1 MDCAGG
7 ESFCADRLGKDANA
21 AWGVNNH
28 VLSLGSLDLP
38 LIDKPRLRRP
48 AARPQPQFQHM
59 AQRPVQVRPQSQF
72 HSAPPP
78 LDEWVGRSELLEGL
92 KRDYA
97 DPQRRV
103 TGLIGFGG
111 EEKSSLARGRWI
123 AQSHGRAGLVPAW
136 MRATTRVR
144 PCSRRFLICA
154 RRLAT
159 PWTAATASVG
169 NLGQALPP
177 NHHRQPPFS
186 PAEL

>member
-1 MDCAGG
+1 
-7 ESFCADRLGKDANA
+7 
-21 AWGVNNH
+21 
-28 VLSLGSLDLP
+28 
-38 LIDKPRLRRP
+38 
-48 AARPQPQFQHM
+48 M

-123 AQSHGRAGLVPAW
+123 AQSHGRDGSRTRLDEGDHKGAPLQQAFSDLREALGYAMDGGYCISGQLGTS
-136 MRATTRVR
+136 TT
-144 PCSRRFLICA
+144 PKPS
-154 RRLAT
+154 
-159 PWTAATASVG
+159 PPTALFPG
-169 NLGQALPP
+169 
-177 NHHRQPPFS
+177 
-186 PAEL
+186 